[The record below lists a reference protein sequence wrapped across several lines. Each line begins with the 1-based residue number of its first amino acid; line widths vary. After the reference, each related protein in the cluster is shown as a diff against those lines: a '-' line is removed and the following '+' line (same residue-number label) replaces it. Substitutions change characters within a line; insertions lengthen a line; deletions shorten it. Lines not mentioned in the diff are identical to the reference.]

1 MKETTTAWN
10 VWKSGDR
17 KKRLLLGA
25 VLLLVLAASAFRVY
39 LAWRAPYVFQTIAEH
54 DDALQVKQAYN
65 LLQSRWL
72 GSYDQRTLSK
82 GISFPVFLAV
92 LNRLHIPY
100 GMGLGF
106 FMVLASAC
114 VMASLRP
121 VFGNLWF
128 RLCGYAALLYNP
140 LGFSTHLA
148 LRIYRSSLTPWA
160 CLLVLAAFTGIFLRR
175 RDPLRYLIFWSLL
188 GVVSLPFFWY
198 LREDSVWLAPY
209 VLLASLI
216 TTLIWIFGVKRRG
229 VSLLLSILSLLL
241 PFGSLYGVRKVQEA
255 ENLKCYQI
263 AAVNDRSET
272 NFAVVMNLLHHI
284 DDGTGRMDRVREQ
297 DQEWVSRE
305 AMQQAV
311 SVSPALQEIQ
321 EEIQDYWDAWAGDN
335 GRIEGDTASWMLRDA
350 VYAGGYY
357 KDGATADAWYGTVAE
372 ELEKAF
378 REGTLKERKA
388 VYLSS
393 QAKGFQAKDFIE
405 SIPLMFQTFQEDAAW
420 TWCTEEENVSQGTI
434 EQLQLWEGV
443 LRTYTVIPDS
453 VLQNIKENPEQ
464 TEYGLQREALNG
476 LIAQRQKRV
485 AVLANGIAG
494 VWKVL
499 SVPLMILAILG
510 YLCTIA
516 GMIRDRKRDP
526 EKRWFSL
533 WLVMTG
539 VLLSAWLDIY
549 MVCLFS
555 RWLVG
560 AFAGIFSFYG
570 NVAYTLIVLLEI
582 MGIGCLI
589 RAGREMLADRKKTE
603 IKK

>member
-1 MKETTTAWN
+1 MKENTT
-10 VWKSGDR
+10 VWKVWNSGDR
-17 KKRLLLGA
+17 KKRVLLGA
-25 VLLLVLAASAFRVY
+25 VLLLVLAATAFRVY
-39 LAWRAPYVFQTIAEH
+39 LAWRAPYVFQTMADH
-54 DDALQVKQAYN
+54 DDALQVTQAES
-65 LLQSRWL
+65 LIQSRWL
-72 GSYDQRTLSK
+72 GTYGQLTLSK
-82 GISFPVFLAV
+82 GISFPVFLTI

-106 FMVLASAC
+106 FMVLTSAC
-114 VMASLRP
+114 VMTSLRP
-121 VFGNLWF
+121 VFGNLWL
-128 RLCGYAALLYNP
+128 RLGGYVALLYNP
-140 LGFSTHLA
+140 LGFSSHLA

-175 RDPLRYLIFWSLL
+175 REPLRYLIFWSLL

-216 TTLIWIFGVKRRG
+216 TALIWIFGIKRRG
-229 VSLLLSILSLLL
+229 VPLLLSILSLLL

-255 ENLKCYQI
+255 ENLKRYQI

-311 SVSPALQEIQ
+311 SVSPALQEIR

-335 GRIEGDTASWMLRDA
+335 GRIEGDIASWMLRDA
-350 VYAGGYY
+350 VRSGGYY
-357 KDGATADAWYGTVAE
+357 TDGAAADAYYGTVAE
-372 ELEKAF
+372 ELEEAF
-378 REGTLKERKA
+378 QNGKLKERKA

-393 QAKGFQAKDFIE
+393 QAKGFRTKDFTE
-405 SIPLMFQTFQEDAAW
+405 SIPLTFQTFWEDAVW
-420 TWCTEEENVSQGTI
+420 TWCAEEENVSQGSP
-434 EQLQLWEGV
+434 EQLLLWERV
-443 LRTYTVIPDS
+443 LRTNTVWSDTA
-453 VLQNIKENPEQ
+453 LQNLKADPNQ
-464 TEYGLQREALNG
+464 TEYGQLRESLNSQ
-476 LIAQRQKRV
+476 IAKRQKRV
-485 AVLANGIAG
+485 ASLANGISEA
-494 VWKVL
+494 WKVL
-499 SVPLMILAILG
+499 SVPLMILAVLG

-526 EKRWFSL
+526 EKQWFSL

-560 AFAGIFSFYG
+560 GFSGIFSFYG
-570 NVAYTLIVLLEI
+570 NVAYTLIALLEI

-589 RAGREMLADRKKTE
+589 RAGREILADRKKTNAE
-603 IKK
+603 E